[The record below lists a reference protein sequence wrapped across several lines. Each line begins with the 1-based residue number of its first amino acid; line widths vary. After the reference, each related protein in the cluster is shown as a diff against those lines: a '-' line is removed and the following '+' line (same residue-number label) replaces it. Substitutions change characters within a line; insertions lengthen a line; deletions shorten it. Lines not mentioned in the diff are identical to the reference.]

1 MSKHTTMPLIVILPD
16 GETWASLAGVTLARV
31 TPDMVDALASGATP
45 RTLAALAPVP
55 LAPCLSVLPE
65 ASEEPTHV

>member
-1 MSKHTTMPLIVILPD
+1 MSSDTLAQWIVILPD
-16 GETWASLAGVTLARV
+16 GETWASLAGVTLACV

-55 LAPCLSVLPE
+55 LAPRLSVLPE